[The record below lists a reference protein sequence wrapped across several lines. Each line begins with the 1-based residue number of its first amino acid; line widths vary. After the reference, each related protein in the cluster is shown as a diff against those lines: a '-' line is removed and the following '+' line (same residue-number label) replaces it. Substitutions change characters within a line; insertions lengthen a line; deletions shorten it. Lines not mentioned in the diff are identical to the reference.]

1 MILDFVD
8 EFTTSGGQ
16 AVTADAIGTKVKDAG
31 VGYTRDL
38 GRGEPI
44 YPYAR
49 ITSDAAS
56 NPTTSETVDIVGA
69 DNAALTSNVVVL
81 STVTILAADALA
93 STVHQMPPLK
103 GGVQKRYH
111 GCRFVNAGGAP
122 TTGKWIVGLVEK
134 SARPQNEEAQL

>member
-1 MILDFVD
+1 MILDFMD

-31 VGYTRDL
+31 SGYTRDL

-44 YPYAR
+44 YPYIR
-49 ITSDAAS
+49 ISAAAS
-56 NPTTSETVDIVGA
+56 NPTTGETVDIVGA
-69 DNAALTSNVVVL
+69 DDAALTTNVVVL
-81 STVTILAADALA
+81 SSVYLLAAVLLEN
-93 STVHQMPPLK
+93 TVHAMPPLK

-111 GCRFVNAGGAP
+111 GCRFVNTGGAP
-122 TTGKWIVGLVEK
+122 STGKWTVGLVDK